1 MVTDLDGTLLDPN
14 GEMHAAD
21 REAIGELLRRGIAV
35 SIVTGRMYS
44 GTRGFARALGL
55 HGPVGCIDGSHIV
68 DAETDE
74 ELWCSAIDRR
84 AARVLSRALD
94 TPGVVTAAFAKDA
107 IFCDEGA
114 RKHLDY
120 ITKWSNNVAELDD
133 LLRDLDWAGEAMVCA
148 TVSLGAEADLRR
160 MASMLAEQAGAALQ
174 ATVFH
179 AKTGDS
185 GPVWGMIV
193 RARGSSKATALEWI
207 ARHHGVSLP
216 DVVAVGDWI
225 NDIPMLVRAGRSFAM
240 AQAPREVRAAAT
252 EVLTADVWSGGGIAE
267 AAERSGLF

>member
-1 MVTDLDGTLLDPN
+1 LVTDLDGTLLDPS
-14 GEMHAAD
+14 GEIHASD
-21 REAIGELLRRGIAV
+21 REAIGELRRRGIVV

-44 GTRGFARALGL
+44 GTRAFARTLGL
-55 HGPVGCIDGSHIV
+55 RGPVGCIDGSHIV
-68 DAETDE
+68 DAENDG
-74 ELWCSAIDRR
+74 ELWCGAIDGR
-84 AARVLSRALD
+84 AARVLRGALD
-94 TPGVVTAAFAKDA
+94 TPGVITVAFARDA
-107 IFCDEGA
+107 IFCDERA
-114 RKHLDY
+114 RTHLDY
-120 ITKWSNNVAELDD
+120 ITKWSNNVAEVGDWA
-133 LLRDLDWAGEAMVCA
+133 RDLDWSGESTFCA

-160 MASMLAEQAGAALQ
+160 VENVLAEQAGAALQ

-207 ARHHGVSLP
+207 ARHHGVPMP
-216 DVVAVGDWI
+216 DVIAVGDWI
-225 NDIPMLVRAGRSFAM
+225 NDIPMLARAGRSFAM
-240 AQAPREVRAAAT
+240 AQAPREVRAAAS